1 MIQSNFPSIS
11 LSHAKSLT
19 KNSNHYTPHIES
31 THAGL
36 LLKFF
41 HLHRAPL
48 SSQHVYSILG
58 SAESG
63 PWGKCRHFPIFV
75 NEQSCLFTCYKS
87 RTEQGQMS
95 YSLSKTNIPTN
106 WSFSEAWQ
114 PLAHQSQHM
123 QIITCIPKHLTPQLC
138 NNFVEIILSTKGYLP
153 KATNEA
159 MFLKPV

>member
-1 MIQSNFPSIS
+1 M
-11 LSHAKSLT
+11 
-19 KNSNHYTPHIES
+19 
-31 THAGL
+31 
-36 LLKFF
+36 
-41 HLHRAPL
+41 
-48 SSQHVYSILG
+48 LG
-58 SAESG
+58 SFLNPSTCTEHPCHLNMYTTLSWAQQNLVHGENAGTS
-63 PWGKCRHFPIFV
+63 PFFV